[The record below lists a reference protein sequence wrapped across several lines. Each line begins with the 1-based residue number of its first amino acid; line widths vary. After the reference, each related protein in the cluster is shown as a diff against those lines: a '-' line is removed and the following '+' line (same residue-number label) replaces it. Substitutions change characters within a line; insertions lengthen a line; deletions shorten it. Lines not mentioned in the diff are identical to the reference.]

1 MVATQY
7 THVTL
12 DSCKENVVD
21 LSKDRKLGYCVC
33 HSPLPLL
40 FKIQ

>member
-12 DSCKENVVD
+12 DSCKENVD